1 MRAGLAAALLAAVL
15 GFAGGARAAD
25 DPYAALLA
33 PAGTCGAADEQLG
46 LDEPTAR
53 LVMACLTNYARA
65 HAGLAP
71 LQLSAT
77 LSSAGNAKLAAD
89 VACGSFSHEPCG
101 RPFDTVFADYLRSAS
116 SYRIGENIAWGTG
129 SYGTPRSIMDAWL
142 HSAGHRENILTVA
155 FTEIGIGFLANQQFQ
170 GWSGAQLW
178 SQEFG
183 TRTPAAAAQP
193 KPAAKKKHRHP
204 RKRIAH
210 RRR

>member
-1 MRAGLAAALLAAVL
+1 VRLALVAALLVTVL

-65 HAGLAP
+65 HSGLAP

-77 LSSAGNAKLAAD
+77 LSKAGDAKLAAD
-89 VACGSFSHEPCG
+89 VACNAFSHEPCG
-101 RPFDTVFADYLRSAS
+101 RPFDTVFADYLRGAAG
-116 SYRIGENIAWGTG
+116 YRIGENILT
-129 SYGTPRSIMDAWL
+129 
-142 HSAGHRENILTVA
+142 AG
-155 FTEIGIGFLANQQFQ
+155 FTEIGIGFLPDQQFQ

-178 SQEFG
+178 SQQFG
-183 TRTPAAAAQP
+183 TRTPAAAAPP
-193 KPAAKKKHRHP
+193 KPVVKKKHRQP
-204 RKRIAH
+204 RKRLAH
-210 RRR
+210 RRS

>member
-1 MRAGLAAALLAAVL
+1 VRLALVAALLVTVL

-65 HAGLAP
+65 RSGLAP

-77 LSSAGNAKLAAD
+77 LSKAGDAKLAAD
-89 VACGSFSHEPCG
+89 VACNAFSHEPCG
-101 RPFDTVFADYLRSAS
+101 RPFDTVFADYLRGAAG
-116 SYRIGENIAWGTG
+116 YRIGENIAWGTG

-142 HSAGHRENILTVA
+142 HSAGHRENILTA
-155 FTEIGIGFLANQQFQ
+155 GFTEIGIGFLPDQQFQ

-178 SQEFG
+178 SQQFG
-183 TRTPAAAAQP
+183 TRTPAAAAPP
-193 KPAAKKKHRHP
+193 KPVVKKKHRQP
-204 RKRIAH
+204 RKRLAH
-210 RRR
+210 RRS